1 MNLKDY
7 VGKFVRLRNGL
18 KGYIGYEIP
27 STFAYSSGEKPL
39 YPFVGVVFNR
49 NGYLGYTDASW
60 DEVGNYRVVGEDD
73 YDVMSEWMTTEE
85 IMERAF
91 AENSLVVH
99 PYDGKFE
106 ILGEYQDEYLLRN
119 TQTGKISK
127 LSEIGYT
134 DSWRIERV
142 SVFGAILPYEG
153 V

>member
-39 YPFVGVVFNR
+39 YSFMGVIFNR
-49 NGYLGYTDASW
+49 NGYLGHTDASW
-60 DEVGNYRVVGEDD
+60 DDAGNYRVIGEDN
-73 YDVMSEWMTTEE
+73 YDVMGEWISTEA

-91 AENSLVVH
+91 AENLLVVH

-106 ILGEYQDEYLLRN
+106 ILGEYQYEFLLKN
-119 TQTGKISK
+119 VATAKIYK

>member
-1 MNLKDY
+1 M
-7 VGKFVRLRNGL
+7 
-18 KGYIGYEIP
+18 
-27 STFAYSSGEKPL
+27 
-39 YPFVGVVFNR
+39 GVIFNR
-49 NGYLGYTDASW
+49 NGYLGHTDASW
-60 DEVGNYRVVGEDD
+60 DDAGNYRVIGEDD
-73 YDVMSEWMTTEE
+73 YDVMGEWISTEA

-119 TQTGKISK
+119 TQTGKISR

-134 DSWRIERV
+134 DNWKIERV
-142 SVFGAILPYEG
+142 SAVGAIAPYKG